1 MLLFTCCRPA
11 VLYPAVPEVHMDALM
26 KMGENIQAQSAVRH
40 GYTPKD
46 ENEEPLKLKSI
57 TELTP
62 QEKFS

>member
-1 MLLFTCCRPA
+1 M
-11 VLYPAVPEVHMDALM
+11 LYPAIPEVHMDAIM
-26 KMGENIQAQSAVRH
+26 KMGEAIQAQTSVRK

>member
-1 MLLFTCCRPA
+1 MFIFTCRPA
-11 VLYPAVPEVHMDALM
+11 VLYPAIPEVNMDAIM
-26 KMGENIQAQSAVRH
+26 KMGETIQAQSSARH

-62 QEKFS
+62 HEKFS

>member
-1 MLLFTCCRPA
+1 
-11 VLYPAVPEVHMDALM
+11 VLYPAIPEVHVDAIM
-26 KMGENIQAQSAVRH
+26 KMGETIQAQSSVRH
-40 GYTPKD
+40 GYTPKN

>member
-1 MLLFTCCRPA
+1 
-11 VLYPAVPEVHMDALM
+11 MDAIM
-26 KMGENIQAQSAVRH
+26 KMGETIQAQSSARH

-62 QEKFS
+62 HEKFS